1 MCTPN
6 YRLDVRAR
14 TDHVSGARWE
24 GFRDYASAEA
34 AFNDARRSG
43 EVRVVQRGPSDG
55 RDCATSSRRS
65 RTRSQPERQWE
76 QQESPSTQSRSSRL
90 SAASRA
96 ARDALIAAT
105 LEEAKRERR
114 QRGWACSA
122 GSGGNQAP
130 TAAYATA
137 SHSISAPAGLAR
149 ARQEPTH
156 TAPVRQFDAGVALPA
171 TRASVHDPR
180 ARPTSD
186 PSTSSSPPT
195 QVTVHEHGPDSEPR
209 PSPRHAIAI
218 SLSYESPTRS
228 VVSPATDS
236 SALSPVKRRSD
247 ISSPSTGVTKYFPPD
262 YLTRTERGSRPLLA
276 DRSSPAS
283 ACYVTPPGSAETQ
296 CAELPDSPSA
306 LPVTPPSM
314 AAPPTSV
321 PTASGTRRSKVGKS
335 YSEAAVQVDIQTR
348 RRVYVEAAS
357 QAFDER
363 HYATVEAQ
371 TAPCPSVRAAPLRAT
386 ASAGQV
392 LDKPRHED
400 ECVCVQPQ
408 LVCRCC
414 GLPVSP
420 SASKHGEEPFASRA
434 ASPAHSASTSTPSR
448 LVAFT
453 LPRASGSATSPAP
466 RRSAHETSEP
476 EVQSVA
482 GSGSRR
488 TASRKDTSP
497 TPRTPLASHSSSVRD
512 STPGTSRGHTPLLGP
527 SDRRTESVISMAS
540 LQEGLNTLIPPSPSR
555 SGSVAHDTTFDPRS
569 PIQRGTLIPSDS

>member
-1 MCTPN
+1 MAIKDRWYVVTVGTE
-6 YRLDVRAR
+6 YGIFTRWLDVRAR
-14 TDHVSGARWE
+14 TDHISGARWE

-122 GSGGNQAP
+122 RTGGNQAP

-149 ARQEPTH
+149 AQPTH

-195 QVTVHEHGPDSEPR
+195 QVTVHEHGPDFEPR

-228 VVSPATDS
+228 VVPPATDS

-262 YLTRTERGSRPLLA
+262 NLTRAGRGSRPLLA
-276 DRSSPAS
+276 DIGSPAS

-371 TAPCPSVRAAPLRAT
+371 TAPYPSVRAAPLRAT

-400 ECVCVQPQ
+400 EN
-408 LVCRCC
+408 
-414 GLPVSP
+414 
-420 SASKHGEEPFASRA
+420 
-434 ASPAHSASTSTPSR
+434 
-448 LVAFT
+448 
-453 LPRASGSATSPAP
+453 
-466 RRSAHETSEP
+466 
-476 EVQSVA
+476 
-482 GSGSRR
+482 
-488 TASRKDTSP
+488 
-497 TPRTPLASHSSSVRD
+497 
-512 STPGTSRGHTPLLGP
+512 STPGTGRGHTPLLGP
-527 SDRRTESVISMAS
+527 SERRTESVISMAS
-540 LQEGLNTLIPPSPSR
+540 LQEGLNTLVPTSPSR
-555 SGSVAHDTTFDPRS
+555 SGSVAHETTFDPRS
-569 PIQRGTLIPSDS
+569 PIQRGTLIPPDSPDRNGLLRPSPMLLPLNSLLFS